1 MRSSSLNTAFV
12 ARMALFVKEGGRR
25 LFGGIAGNGDATA
38 RRRKFKLL
46 REFSGQEK
54 AFKFR
59 IQHFPPLAELFSS
72 DFPGCN

>member
-1 MRSSSLNTAFV
+1 V
-12 ARMALFVKEGGRR
+12 AGGFSEESPETGMQRR
-25 LFGGIAGNGDATA
+25 GSANL
-38 RRRKFKLL
+38 KL

-59 IQHFPPLAELFSS
+59 IQHFPPLAELLCA